1 MKTILALAV
10 LAAAIASPAFAQTW
24 QPYGGNTVTSGN
36 RVLGTDPDPNVRFDL
51 QREQNWRNGGY

>member
-10 LAAAIASPAFAQTW
+10 LATAIASPAFAQTW
-24 QPYGGNTVTSGN
+24 QPYGSNTVTSGN

>member
-10 LAAAIASPAFAQTW
+10 LATAIASPAFAQSW
-24 QPYGGNTVTSGN
+24 QPYGNNTVTSGN